1 MKTLP
6 AQDTKLVSGGDG
18 AVADCS
24 AAAGGAIVIVVTD
37 GAAALAGVAI
47 GTAGAALACAQD
59 LSTGSGTTDSSPS
72 TSYDGVDCSQLDY
85 MGGA

>member
-1 MKTLP
+1 MNTLL

-24 AAAGGAIVIVVTD
+24 AAIGGAIVLVVTD
-37 GAAALAGVAI
+37 GAAAAVGVAI
-47 GTAGAALACAQD
+47 GTAGAAYACAQD
-59 LSTGSGTTDSSPS
+59 LSSGNGTAGSS